1 MPRVFVYIAVVSV
14 LTCNAHAQQADL
26 IATDQPINNEAGNGE
41 STVYEELFRKSFSL
55 QREEHASA
63 IKRLERI
70 DNYELLYKMIMVLGE
85 KMIDVIESSKSLIED
100 GDFNPDDRL
109 LPRNVTVQSALSTVL
124 ENTALFGDI
133 ILHFPE
139 VTQRILKAQPKW
151 NTILTWSLKFTNRS
165 RHLVDEK
172 TIDLINLVTQELN
185 ITDRQPEYF
194 NPYRRSV
201 ESRMENKGTTKT
213 KKEKRKRGPQM
224 TNIEL

>member
-1 MPRVFVYIAVVSV
+1 
-14 LTCNAHAQQADL
+14 
-26 IATDQPINNEAGNGE
+26 
-41 STVYEELFRKSFSL
+41 
-55 QREEHASA
+55 
-63 IKRLERI
+63 
-70 DNYELLYKMIMVLGE
+70 MIMVLGE

-100 GDFNPDDRL
+100 GDFNPDDRS

-151 NTILTWSLKFTNRS
+151 NTILIWSLKFTNRS

-185 ITDRQPEYF
+185 ITEREPGYF
-194 NPYRRSV
+194 NPYRRLV
-201 ESRMENKGTTKT
+201 EPRKENKGTTKT

-224 TNIEL
+224 ANIEL